1 MSKRETLKFKRS
13 VSAPPA
19 EVFLAFTNAT
29 ALREWFSDVAHVDAH
44 KGGQVYFAW
53 NQGYFSAGEITKLSP
68 GKKIAFTWH
77 GRGEPRTTEVEI
89 TLTAKKGGTN
99 ISVLHEGVGTGKKW
113 KQSVAAITHG
123 WEVGLENLQS
133 VMETG
138 HDQRFTLRPT
148 LGVTGAEELTPE
160 TASRLGVPMEHGV
173 RIDGTAPGLGAEA
186 AGLRKDDV
194 LVSLGGHKVS
204 NGPTIRTALQAHR
217 AGDKV
222 VVVFYRGPEKIRV
235 TMQLSQRPLLELP
248 ATAAVLAQAVRKMY
262 DGIDATLAQVL
273 QGVTD
278 AEAAF
283 HPAPDEWNVKETL
296 AHLVLGER
304 DTHAWIA
311 ELVSGDERDSNGAGG
326 NSQIRTRATAAAYDT
341 VPALLEELRRNE
353 SETVAML
360 AALPD
365 DFVGRKRSYWRMAN
379 SIAQGADHVND
390 RSRQI
395 EAAVAGARQPS

>member
-1 MSKRETLKFKRS
+1 MSKRETLTFQRS

-29 ALREWFSDVAHVDAH
+29 ALREWFSDVAHVDAR
-44 KGGQVYFAW
+44 KSGQVYFAW
-53 NQGYFSAGEITKLSP
+53 HQGYYSAGEITKLNP
-68 GKKIAFTWH
+68 DKKIALTWH
-77 GRGEPRTTEVEI
+77 GRGEPRTTQVEI

-99 ISVLHEGVGTGKKW
+99 ITVLHEGVGTGKKW

-133 VMETG
+133 VLETG

-148 LGVTGAEELTPE
+148 LGVTGAGELTPE
-160 TASRLGVPMEHGV
+160 TATRLGIPVQRGM
-173 RIDGTAPGLGAEA
+173 RIDGAAPGMASEA

-194 LVSLGGHKVS
+194 IVSLGGHKVS
-204 NGPTIRTALQAHR
+204 NWPTLAAALQTHR

-222 VVVFYRGPEKIRV
+222 VVDFYRGPEKIRV
-235 TMQLSQRPLLELP
+235 TMQLSHRPLLELP
-248 ATAAVLAQAVRKMY
+248 ATAAVLAQDVRKMY
-262 DGIDATLAQVL
+262 DGVDSTLAQVL
-273 QGVTD
+273 KGVTD

-296 AHLVLGER
+296 AHLVLDQR

-311 ELVSGDERDSNGAGG
+311 QLVEGDEGVSLVAAS
-326 NSQIRTRATAAAYDT
+326 NSQIRTRATAAAYDNA
-341 VPALLEELRRNE
+341 PALLEELRRNE

-365 DFVGRKRSYWRMAN
+365 DFVRRKRSYWRMAN
-379 SIAQGADHVND
+379 SIAQGAGHVDDH
-390 RSRQI
+390 SRQI
-395 EAAVAGARQPS
+395 EAAVAGARLPS